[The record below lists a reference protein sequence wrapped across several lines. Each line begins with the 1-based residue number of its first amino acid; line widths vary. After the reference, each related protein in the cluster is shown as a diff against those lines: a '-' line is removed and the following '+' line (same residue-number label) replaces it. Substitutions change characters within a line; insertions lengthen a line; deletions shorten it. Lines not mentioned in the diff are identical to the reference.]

1 MKNAEHPLISVPCRI
16 KFLYTKYPNGMLHS
30 DNLFLHDKYVE
41 LDVSLPFFK
50 IRLLRFFNVAF
61 ILL

>member
-1 MKNAEHPLISVPCRI
+1 MKNAEHLLIPVPSRI

-41 LDVSLPFFK
+41 LYVSLSSKSDFF
-50 IRLLRFFNVAF
+50 FFNVVF